1 MDPENDLYPKIL
13 DTLLV
18 LKDVSYQFQTYSA
31 NDIKKLIATKI
42 KAKKRGPKDLD
53 ALYNLEAM
61 IRTIRESFI
70 EAKNELDKDIVTL
83 MVKDTTK
90 N

>member
-1 MDPENDLYPKIL
+1 MDPEDDLYPKIL

-18 LKDVSYQFQTYSA
+18 LRDVSYQFQTYSA
-31 NDIKKLIATKI
+31 NDIKKLITAKL

-70 EAKNELDKDIVTL
+70 VVKSGLVQDDNTLASKN
-83 MVKDTTK
+83 
-90 N
+90 

>member
-1 MDPENDLYPKIL
+1 MDPEDDLYPKIL

-18 LKDVSYQFQTYSA
+18 LRDVSYQFQTYSA
-31 NDIKKLIATKI
+31 NDIKKLITAKL

-70 EAKNELDKDIVTL
+70 VVKSGL
-83 MVKDTTK
+83 VKDDNTFAS
-90 N
+90 

>member
-1 MDPENDLYPKIL
+1 MDPIDDLYPKIL

-31 NDIKKLIATKI
+31 NDIKKLITAKI

-53 ALYNLEAM
+53 ALYNLEEM

-70 EAKNELDKDIVTL
+70 EAKNRLDKDEVTL